1 MLLPDAAEP
10 SPAIPRCTETAY
22 HVRRILHGVP
32 EGQSEITPGV
42 ALPAETCI
50 DYMRGIDFRKGCY
63 VGQELTIRT
72 HHRGVVR
79 KRIVPVQ
86 LYPLGTPP
94 PGRLHYAH
102 TMQAPAAPAE
112 LRVRGRAAGRWLGGV
127 GDVGLALCRLESVA
141 GDADVSVDGVGVKA
155 FVPEWHAAR
164 AKEREE
170 ERA

>member
-1 MLLPDAAEP
+1 M
-10 SPAIPRCTETAY
+10 
-22 HVRRILHGVP
+22 RRILHGVP
-32 EGQSEITPGV
+32 EGQAEITPGA

-94 PGRLHYAH
+94 PGRLHYGHALL
-102 TMQAPAAPAE
+102 APAAPAE
-112 LRVRGRAAGRWLGGV
+112 LRARGRAAGRWLGGV

-141 GDADVSVDGVGVKA
+141 GDADVSVDGVGVRA